1 MKNIENDVAEITEQQ
16 RYQFAYQDL
25 CKIKHGVK
33 TRYFAE
39 KMGLFIWILTLTVG
53 SAWLILANLPIVGL
67 VVPVVLVYW
76 CMSIT
81 LFVQLKLFLFLN
93 SEWKLNALLHQYSPM
108 NVELYRVLQENVR
121 YSPEHFLVELNIWL
135 AKESQ
140 YFGVKPV
147 NTVEKRLSF
156 TERVIK

>member
-1 MKNIENDVAEITEQQ
+1 MKNIENDVTEITEQQ
-16 RYQFAYQDL
+16 RFEFAYQDL
-25 CKIKHGVK
+25 CKIKHGVR

-39 KMGLFIWILTLTVG
+39 KMGLFVWFLTLTVG
-53 SAWLILANLPIVGL
+53 SVWLILANLPIVGL

-76 CMSIT
+76 CLSIT
-81 LFVQLKLFLFLN
+81 LFIQLKLFLFLN
-93 SEWKLNALLHQYSPM
+93 SEWKLNALLHQYTPM
-108 NVELYRVLQENVR
+108 NVELYRALQENVR
-121 YSPEHFLVELNIWL
+121 YTPEHFLVELKIWL

-147 NTVEKRLSF
+147 YTVKKRLSF